1 MRVPCQVALLL
12 ALSVAVTFAQSSPD
26 RAAQL
31 KAKAATANPS
41 EQEKLFLEIARA
53 EFSEAKNAYAAGNA
67 QQAQLALSDLEDYAR
82 RASQL
87 ALEHRKR
94 IKNTEIEL
102 RKISDRLKNLKP
114 TLNVEDRAPVQQA
127 IDTVEKL
134 RTDLM
139 SRMFSKTK

>member
-12 ALSVAVTFAQSSPD
+12 ALSLGVSFAQSSPD
-26 RAAQL
+26 RVAQL

-67 QQAQLALSDLEDYAR
+67 QQAQLALSDLEGYAR

-87 ALEHRKR
+87 ALEHRRR

-102 RKISDRLKNLKP
+102 RKIADRLKNLKP

-127 IDTVEKL
+127 IDTIEKL

-139 SRMFSKTK
+139 SKMFSKTK

>member
-12 ALSVAVTFAQSSPD
+12 TLSLALFAQSSPD
-26 RAAQL
+26 RLAQL
-31 KAKAATANPS
+31 KAKAAAANPS

-53 EFSEAKNAYAAGNA
+53 EFGEAKNAYAAGNA
-67 QQAQLALSDLEDYAR
+67 QQAQLALSDLESYAR

-127 IDTVEKL
+127 IDTIEKL

>member
-12 ALSVAVTFAQSSPD
+12 TLSLALFAQSSPD
-26 RAAQL
+26 RLAQL
-31 KAKAATANPS
+31 KAKAAAANPS

-53 EFSEAKNAYAAGNA
+53 EFGEAKNAYAAGNA
-67 QQAQLALSDLEDYAR
+67 QQAQLALSDLESYAR

-127 IDTVEKL
+127 IDTIEKL

-139 SRMFSKTK
+139 SKMFSKTK